1 MKKTVLMFILVLFAI
16 GATTAQTDFEWEKR
30 MVNWKAT
37 IKILEDKETVVFVP
51 LDKPNSR
58 YISANLPSE
67 YKIDGLAA
75 TVTGWIGK
83 IPPNFR
89 MIGTPFKLE
98 KITIRKAD
106 KRKYKLSKSAYC
118 FKK

>member
-1 MKKTVLMFILVLFAI
+1 MKKNVLAFVLIFCAI
-16 GATTAQTDFEWEKR
+16 GVAIGQTNFEWEKR
-30 MVNWKAT
+30 MVRWKAT

-58 YISANLPSE
+58 YISANLPEE
-67 YKIDGLAA
+67 YKIDGLAVS
-75 TVTGWIGK
+75 VTGWIGK

-106 KRKYKLSKSAYC
+106 KRKYKLRQSAYC
-118 FKK
+118 FKE